1 MILTITRGVLDLNNI
16 SGRNLFCVNHFR
28 CDSKFETLLNVEYEQ
43 SNVYLEVKVN
53 KPRLTS
59 FLALQKHLHTI
70 FYNSQGS
77 ILCFRMDR
85 VIVHFDIGTKKQI
98 CGRWTFYA
106 GRSKFRLRVIDPK
119 KRFVAEF
126 CGFEVSVNRQVLFC
140 GQKWPLKALF

>member
-59 FLALQKHLHTI
+59 FLALQKHLYTI

-85 VIVHFDIGTKKQI
+85 VIVHFDIGTK
-98 CGRWTFYA
+98 
-106 GRSKFRLRVIDPK
+106 SKF
-119 KRFVAEF
+119 VADE
-126 CGFEVSVNRQVLFC
+126 LFMLE
-140 GQKWPLKALF
+140 GQNFA